1 MTAFG
6 VCSCVMLTGV
16 MVGVVGCNKANNA
29 TATQRIQITN
39 CIATPDPVSVH
50 DQDSVIWIPDVDYQ
64 VTFVL
69 TNTPNGPAVP
79 VSSNPFVVKAGTTVP
94 QIIHGPS
101 NCSTA
106 GCYYKYALTRFRNG
120 VPESVPCIDPGI
132 RVVPAATG

>member
-1 MTAFG
+1 MKALR
-6 VCSCVMLTGV
+6 VCSCLLLCAPCVV
-16 MVGVVGCNKANNA
+16 VVGCNKANNA
-29 TATQRIQITN
+29 MATRIQITN
-39 CIATPDPVSVH
+39 CIATPDPVSVR

-132 RVVPAATG
+132 RVIP

>member
-1 MTAFG
+1 MRAFG

-16 MVGVVGCNKANNA
+16 MVGMVGCNKANNA

-39 CIATPDPVSVH
+39 CIATPDPLSVH
-50 DQDSVIWIPDVDYQ
+50 DQDSIIWVSDINYRI
-64 VTFVL
+64 TFVP

-79 VSSNPFVVKAGTTVP
+79 VSSNPFTVTASTTVP
-94 QIIHGPS
+94 QVIHGPS

-132 RVVPAATG
+132 RVIP

>member
-1 MTAFG
+1 MRAFG

-39 CIATPDPVSVH
+39 CIATPDPLSVH
-50 DQDSVIWIPDVDYQ
+50 DQDSIIWVSDINYRI
-64 VTFVL
+64 TFVP

-79 VSSNPFVVKAGTTVP
+79 VSSNPFTVTASTTVP
-94 QIIHGPS
+94 QVIHGPS

-132 RVVPAATG
+132 RVIP

>member
-1 MTAFG
+1 MRAFG

-29 TATQRIQITN
+29 TATRIQITN